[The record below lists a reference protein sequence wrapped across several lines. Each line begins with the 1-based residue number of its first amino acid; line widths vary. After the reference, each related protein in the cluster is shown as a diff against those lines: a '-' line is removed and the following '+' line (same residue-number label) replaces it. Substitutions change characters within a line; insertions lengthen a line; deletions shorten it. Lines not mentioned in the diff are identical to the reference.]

1 MLAAAAAFAAAP
13 DAPGVEAVASPRPL
27 TPPGGLWCGDDCC
40 CCSDSTGDV
49 SILEGSEESSSSSV
63 GRRGPR
69 AIV

>member
-1 MLAAAAAFAAAP
+1 MLAAAAAFAAP

-40 CCSDSTGDV
+40 CCCSDSTGDV
-49 SILEGSEESSSSSV
+49 SILSGSESLSSSSV